1 MLDGDLTL
9 DLALRIVL
17 AIALGGAIGLER
29 QWGVPRA
36 TGIRTNAL
44 VAVGSALFVI
54 VGADGLAGG
63 LGADPSRVAAQ
74 VVSGIGFLGAG
85 VIIRDGLNIRGL
97 TTAATLW
104 CAAAVGSLAGAG
116 LPWLA
121 LIGAT
126 AVVGTNVLLRPLGR
140 LVNRRTQNS
149 FDGDTDDEDNVM
161 HVFSVEATTNERSEQ
176 RIRALMLG
184 EISRPDIVLRSLRVT
199 TKSGARLL
207 IRAVVSV
214 SSDVETLEEAVARIA
229 MDPEVSSSRWREV
242 VDPYE

>member
-1 MLDGDLTL
+1 MLDGILTL
-9 DLALRIVL
+9 DLALRILL

-54 VGADGLAGG
+54 VGADGLSGG
-63 LGADPSRVAAQ
+63 VGADPTRVAAQ
-74 VVSGIGFLGAG
+74 IVSGIGFLGAG
-85 VIIRDGLNIRGL
+85 VIIRDGFNIRGL

-126 AVVGTNVLLRPLGR
+126 AVVGTNVLLRPLGK

-149 FDGDTDDEDNVM
+149 FDGDTDDDISM
-161 HVFSVEATTNERSEQ
+161 HVYSVEATTNERSEQ
-176 RIRALMLG
+176 RIRALLLG

-214 SSDVETLEEAVARIA
+214 PSDVEALEEAVARIA

-242 VDPYE
+242 ADPFE